1 MTTFQRRARWLVAI
15 FAVGFAVMLAFAF
28 KRRAPAPPPVVT
40 SRTDPN
46 SVVESTSGRV
56 VKVKGAREDVS
67 IEYDKQLTY
76 KDGSTK
82 LQGVKIVTTQR
93 DGGRTFT
100 VTGKEGSAAQNE
112 SAYTLHGDVRLL
124 ASDGL
129 SAVTEHATF
138 TESDGM
144 VRAPG
149 PVAFSRKGLTGSGIG
164 MTYDNNQDV
173 LVVLDQAHV
182 KVTGRGGGGTTEI
195 TSATATLARRDRYVR
210 FDQTIKALRAGQ
222 IIEADSAVAHL
233 SEDEERLES
242 VELRGHSRVTASNIA
257 PGALQSVTGRDMDL
271 KYGPDGESLEHV
283 LITGDAVLQ
292 LAGQKSASGR
302 QIKATILDI
311 GLAPDGSTP
320 VAVIGREAVQL
331 TFQAEQDAGSR
342 TITAMNLDAR
352 GEPGKGLTKAL
363 FTGAGTPGCADRRT
377 AGPECY
383 VEYRE
388 QNAGAGRVA
397 KAGSLEVALKPG
409 MSSIE
414 EANFSQWVRFNE
426 GLLGTVAA
434 HAKYVPDTGTLE
446 LSGTEPGTTFT
457 YVINEQIR
465 IDATRIDVTLAGPKM
480 KATGKVSSVLQ
491 PPKPTE
497 KKGDTKMP
505 SMLKGDQVVFI
516 AADALDYDAS
526 LSKATYT
533 GNAKLWQSETSVHA
547 ETIALDNKNG
557 DLTGSGAVTTSAMLQ
572 MKSEKDKA
580 KKERVRSVGTAKEFK
595 YEESSRRA
603 TYDGSAHL
611 SGPQGDMTADRIEL
625 YLQTSGDEIDRAEA
639 YDKLTLREQSRTTTG
654 ARMTYTT
661 ANETYVI
668 TGLPVTIVD
677 ECGRESVGQKLTFVK
692 ATDTVT
698 IDGGGQVRT
707 QTKSTGK
714 CS

>member
-149 PVAFSRKGLTGSGIG
+149 PVAFSRKELTGSGIG

-311 GLAPDGSTP
+311 GLAADGSTP

-331 TFQAEQDAGSR
+331 TFQAEQGVGSR

-388 QNAGAGRVA
+388 QNAGAGLFFIKSIASVNRDFFVIYSGTGFY
-397 KAGSLEVALKPG
+397 KLLKKSAARNLRLHADPFADRHSCDG
-409 MSSIE
+409 AMPS
-414 EANFSQWVRFNE
+414 WP
-426 GLLGTVAA
+426 GTV
-434 HAKYVPDTGTLE
+434 VGVDITLNQ
-446 LSGTEPGTTFT
+446 TEEFSRLLDAIRET
-457 YVINEQIR
+457 Y
-465 IDATRIDVTLAGPKM
+465 
-480 KATGKVSSVLQ
+480 
-491 PPKPTE
+491 
-497 KKGDTKMP
+497 
-505 SMLKGDQVVFI
+505 
-516 AADALDYDAS
+516 
-526 LSKATYT
+526 
-533 GNAKLWQSETSVHA
+533 
-547 ETIALDNKNG
+547 
-557 DLTGSGAVTTSAMLQ
+557 GSAVR
-572 MKSEKDKA
+572 ERR
-580 KKERVRSVGTAKEFK
+580 KERH
-595 YEESSRRA
+595 RRPRF
-603 TYDGSAHL
+603 T
-611 SGPQGDMTADRIEL
+611 
-625 YLQTSGDEIDRAEA
+625 
-639 YDKLTLREQSRTTTG
+639 
-654 ARMTYTT
+654 
-661 ANETYVI
+661 
-668 TGLPVTIVD
+668 
-677 ECGRESVGQKLTFVK
+677 
-692 ATDTVT
+692 
-698 IDGGGQVRT
+698 
-707 QTKSTGK
+707 
-714 CS
+714 